1 MKKSSEQRRR
11 ALDHK
16 NKRYKEDPEYRKK
29 INETSKNWFSKQTKE
44 KQIEIRKK
52 QQAASRAY
60 TRKLQSKLEI
70 TGNPKFFFLAK
81 LRKVKRSIKDKQRN
95 LQVTITIDQLLDLYK
110 KQNGLCHYTGE
121 RLVLKAFTG
130 KIISRKN
137 INELKNYCTLDR
149 LDNNKGYEQGNIVLS
164 TYKVNI
170 ARGSL
175 NYEEFLKICQ
185 NIKDKGLY

>member
-1 MKKSSEQRRR
+1 MKKSPEQRRR

-52 QQAASRAY
+52 QQAASRVY
-60 TRKLQSKLEI
+60 TRNLQSKLEK
-70 TGNPKFFFLAK
+70 TGDPKFFFLAK
-81 LRKVKRSIKDKQRN
+81 LRKVKKGIKERN
-95 LQVTITIDQLLDLYK
+95 IKLTITIDQLLDLYK

-121 RLVLKAFTG
+121 KLVLKAFTG
-130 KIISRKN
+130 KINSRKN
-137 INELKNYCTLDR
+137 YNGLKNYCTLDR
-149 LDNNKGYEQGNIVLS
+149 LDNNKGYVQGNIVLS

-175 NYEEFLKICQ
+175 DYEEFLRICH
-185 NIKDKGLY
+185 NIKNKGLY